1 MGDGLTE
8 NRRLDQLEERFT
20 RTEDKVVQL
29 DKSVAVYSAIFE
41 RTLQVHEKLS
51 GAIDRLS
58 ETTSGLQTTLVG
70 VIHDIKTNSEAQE
83 KNSLQ
88 IENIKTSTDARIIDL
103 DNKINNKIEKLDG
116 KLNTVDEKGKFDIL
130 KFIKENFVSISF
142 ALYIISEW
150 VISYLQGK

>member
-8 NRRLDQLEERFT
+8 NRRIDQLEERFT
-20 RTEDKVVQL
+20 RTEDKVAQL

-83 KNSLQ
+83 KNSIQ
-88 IENIKTSTDARIIDL
+88 IDNIKSSTDARISDL
-103 DNKINNKIEKLDG
+103 DNKINTKIEKLDG

-130 KFIKENFVSISF
+130 DFIKKNFVSISF
-142 ALYIISEW
+142 ALYILSDW
-150 VISYLQGK
+150 VKSYLQSK